1 MNTINYFSASRIV
14 CDEEH
19 EMLFPSRSGRA
30 AGCGC
35 QCSPRP
41 GIPSLPYVPDLSLPP
56 LGAPRSHA
64 VLWGCVPLLS
74 TSQQQHCAA
83 LGVCW
88 PCTVQRWGAASPA
101 GLCLLFLLCATRGLQ
116 HRFAVAVW
124 CCWGRVFDQLPDAG
138 VSQQN
143 RQTVAMQSPLLPGG

>member
-1 MNTINYFSASRIV
+1 
-14 CDEEH
+14 
-19 EMLFPSRSGRA
+19 MLFPSRSGRA

-83 LGVCW
+83 LGVLAMHCAALGGCITSRSVPFVSALCNPRSAAPVCRGCVVLLG
-88 PCTVQRWGAASPA
+88 PCV
-101 GLCLLFLLCATRGLQ
+101 
-116 HRFAVAVW
+116 
-124 CCWGRVFDQLPDAG
+124 
-138 VSQQN
+138 
-143 RQTVAMQSPLLPGG
+143 

>member
-1 MNTINYFSASRIV
+1 
-14 CDEEH
+14 
-19 EMLFPSRSGRA
+19 MLFPSRSGRA

-83 LGVCW
+83 LGGCITSRSVPFVSALCNPRSAALVCRGCVVLLG
-88 PCTVQRWGAASPA
+88 PCV
-101 GLCLLFLLCATRGLQ
+101 
-116 HRFAVAVW
+116 
-124 CCWGRVFDQLPDAG
+124 
-138 VSQQN
+138 
-143 RQTVAMQSPLLPGG
+143 